1 MGCHWLLGYLGPN
14 PVSSFTL
21 RSGRWLLLAF
31 PQLLSN
37 HRGGWQH
44 LLDHSFGRLCLHLE
58 ARNCWWLWLFLF
70 TDMAGDIF
78 ISQFLLAFCILGR
91 LSVSV
96 LSELRIIFSNLSF
109 VFWIYLGFS
118 VFIFPWL
125 NWSIF
130 FSYGFWALIRK
141 HFPVMVW
148 TWVGKEFPDM
158 RQNEREIKV
167 IRVGDTVRT
176 TGQPKGELMLNRCP

>member
-1 MGCHWLLGYLGPN
+1 MHLSYLEPSLF
-14 PVSSFTL
+14 PSLFTL

-130 FSYGFWALIRK
+130 FSYGFWALIRNTFLSWSGHGLEK
-141 HFPVMVW
+141 NFQ
-148 TWVGKEFPDM
+148 TWDRMRGK
-158 RQNEREIKV
+158 
-167 IRVGDTVRT
+167 
-176 TGQPKGELMLNRCP
+176 